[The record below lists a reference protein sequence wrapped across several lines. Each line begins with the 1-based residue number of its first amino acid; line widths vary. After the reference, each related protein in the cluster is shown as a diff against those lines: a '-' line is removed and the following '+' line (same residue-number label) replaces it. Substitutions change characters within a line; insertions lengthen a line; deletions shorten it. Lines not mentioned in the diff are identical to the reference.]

1 MVIIGKGQQR
11 KVLEE
16 FKRRHGNIH
25 KLMFDTCTDSIGYLV
40 RSEFESLEDGVIDVA
55 ISVSF
60 NFYRHFGFGEGHC
73 PDVIRAK
80 FFLPTDLKYFS
91 IISNLRKGAKG
102 QPAWQG
108 WQKPSRVVE
117 YSEGIGMDKFSQGV
131 KASVA
136 LAVSNLQ
143 TDVAAMRT
151 DGRLLGSDSYG
162 IRMLEDHLL
171 GDYYEL
177 ERYIVDKALA
187 VPRYYGGKA
196 VRLHF

>member
-1 MVIIGKGQQR
+1 MVIIGKEQQK

-25 KLMFDTCTDSIGYLV
+25 KLTFDTCTDSIGYLV
-40 RSEFESLEDGVIDVA
+40 RSEFESLEDGAIDVA

-102 QPAWQG
+102 QPG

-131 KASVA
+131 RASFA

-151 DGRLLGSDSYG
+151 DGRLLESDSYG
-162 IRMLEDHLL
+162 IRMLEDYLL
-171 GDYYEL
+171 GDYWEL
-177 ERYIVDKALA
+177 RRYIVDKALA

>member
-1 MVIIGKGQQR
+1 MVIIGKEQQR

-25 KLMFDTCTDSIGYLV
+25 KLTFDTCADSIGYLV

-55 ISVSF
+55 VSVAF

-73 PDVIRAK
+73 PDVIHAK

-91 IISNLRKGAKG
+91 IISNLRKGAKS
-102 QPAWQG
+102 QPG

-136 LAVSNLQ
+136 LAVSSLQ

-151 DGRLLGSDSYG
+151 DGRLLGSGCLAYS
-162 IRMLEDHLL
+162 LL
-171 GDYYEL
+171 C
-177 ERYIVDKALA
+177 
-187 VPRYYGGKA
+187 GGFLHGGFL
-196 VRLHF
+196 RLPDRKLLRCGLLS

>member
-1 MVIIGKGQQR
+1 MVIIGKEQQK

-25 KLMFDTCTDSIGYLV
+25 KLTFDTCTDSIGYLV
-40 RSEFESLEDGVIDVA
+40 RSEFESLEDGAIDVA

-102 QPAWQG
+102 QPG

-131 KASVA
+131 RASVA

-151 DGRLLGSDSYG
+151 DGRLLESDSYG
-162 IRMLEDHLL
+162 IRMLEDYLL
-171 GDYYEL
+171 GDYWEL
-177 ERYIVDKALA
+177 RRYIVDKALA

>member
-1 MVIIGKGQQR
+1 MVIIGKEQQR

-40 RSEFESLEDGVIDVA
+40 RSEFESLEDGAIDVA

-102 QPAWQG
+102 QPG

-131 KASVA
+131 RASVA

-143 TDVAAMRT
+143 TDVAAVRT
-151 DGRLLGSDSYG
+151 DGRLLESDSYG
-162 IRMLEDHLL
+162 IRMLEDYLL
-171 GDYYEL
+171 GDYWEL
-177 ERYIVDKALA
+177 RRYIVDKALA

>member
-1 MVIIGKGQQR
+1 MVIIGKEQQR
-11 KVLEE
+11 KGLEE

-102 QPAWQG
+102 QPG

-131 KASVA
+131 RASVA

-151 DGRLLGSDSYG
+151 DGRLLESDSYG
-162 IRMLEDHLL
+162 IRMLEDYLL
-171 GDYYEL
+171 GDYWEL
-177 ERYIVDKALA
+177 RRYIVDKALA

>member
-1 MVIIGKGQQR
+1 MVIIGKEQQR
-11 KVLEE
+11 KVLKE

-25 KLMFDTCTDSIGYLV
+25 KLTFDTCTDSIGYLV

-55 ISVSF
+55 ISVAF

-117 YSEGIGMDKFSQGV
+117 YSEGVGMGKFSQGV

-136 LAVSNLQ
+136 QAVSSLQ

-162 IRMLEDHLL
+162 IRMLEDYLL
-171 GDYYEL
+171 GDYWEL

>member
-1 MVIIGKGQQR
+1 MVIIGKEQQR

-16 FKRRHGNIH
+16 FKRRRGNIH

-55 ISVSF
+55 VSVSF

-91 IISNLRKGAKG
+91 IISNLRKGAKS

-108 WQKPSRVVE
+108 EQKPSRVVE
-117 YSEGIGMDKFSQGV
+117 YSEGIGMDKFSQGI
-131 KASVA
+131 KASVD

-151 DGRLLGSDSYG
+151 DGRLLESDSYS
-162 IRMLEDHLL
+162 IRMLEDYLL
-171 GDYYEL
+171 GDYWEL
-177 ERYIVDKALA
+177 RRYIVDKALA